1 MYVIFATALFELY
14 IAFIVNAFEPL
25 DGTSLEPGRLAEAAA
40 TAAVRGV
47 PWLVLFWSGYS
58 GTQKS
63 ETSGNKQTRLF
74 NQIVITRYCSYKLYF
89 HKQIKLYFPYL

>member
-14 IAFIVNAFEPL
+14 IAFLVNAFEPL
-25 DGTSLEPGRLAEAAA
+25 MATTSLEPHRLAEAAA

-74 NQIVITRYCSYKLYF
+74 NQIV
-89 HKQIKLYFPYL
+89 